1 MSNDVKS
8 LMSQLREICFAE
20 RLPLAI
26 FVADEKDKKTEYES
40 CILTPMHLQRPLS
53 NDKITPLVTL
63 LNDNF
68 RIEFSNEQKPEDI
81 EGAIFEQLRDEME
94 NEDPFPEES

>member
-1 MSNDVKS
+1 
-8 LMSQLREICFAE
+8 
-20 RLPLAI
+20 
-26 FVADEKDKKTEYES
+26 
-40 CILTPMHLQRPLS
+40 MHLQRPLS

-94 NEDPFPEES
+94 NEDPFPEE